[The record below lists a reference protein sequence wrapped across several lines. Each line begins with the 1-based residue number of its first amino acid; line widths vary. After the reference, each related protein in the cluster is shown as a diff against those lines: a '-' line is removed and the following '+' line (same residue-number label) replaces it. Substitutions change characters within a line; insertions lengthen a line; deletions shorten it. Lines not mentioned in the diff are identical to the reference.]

1 MSIRF
6 NSPVFVLTSDI
17 DWASVA
23 CIEDLLH
30 ILDGFSIKPVLMAT
44 HESAVVS
51 QRATEGRIE
60 LGLHPNF
67 LPGSSHGNSAD
78 QVIRH
83 ISELFPTATTFRS
96 HSFVD
101 SSHIAAHM
109 IARGLRYDSN
119 LCLYM
124 QSDLVPLRHQSGLV
138 RFPVFWEDDVHWTRQ
153 GSWCVDD
160 VIEQF
165 LQPGLK
171 VLNFHPIAVAL
182 NIPDAGFYKANKGR
196 VSSYSKEDIERLRHR
211 GSGARTFMIELLTRL
226 QGFDHRFYTFAD
238 LYRMIPDKA
247 EAEERGGRENVVSEN
262 EYEEYWQGNDAQRQ
276 ALLKQLYNA
285 RNATDP
291 YATSRDFNLRELE
304 ISAIRD
310 ALPPSGKVIDLGCGN
325 GYTAISL
332 ARSGGDHSFVGV
344 DFAETLIEGARTLV
358 AAEDP
363 PLQRVPEF
371 ICDDAVEYV
380 TRLASASIDAVITE
394 RFLLNLPERK
404 VQQAVVRECFRVLC
418 GGGRL
423 LMCEASSAGFAALN
437 KLRVSCGLP
446 AIEETS
452 TDNVS
457 AVRLDDAEI
466 EDFASRVGFRLVGR
480 LGFSDYFIISRV
492 LHPLLVQPLPPR
504 FAAPIN
510 SLARKI
516 QLQLPLD
523 AGVGS
528 NVLWVL
534 EKP

>member
-1 MSIRF
+1 MSIQF

-17 DWASVA
+17 DWASEA
-23 CIEDLLH
+23 CVEDLLH
-30 ILDGFSIKPVLMAT
+30 ILDNFKVKPVLMAT
-44 HESAVVS
+44 HESAVIS
-51 QRATEGRIE
+51 RRAAEGRIE

-78 QVIRH
+78 EVVQH
-83 ISELFPTATTFRS
+83 IFELFPAATTFRS

-101 SSHIAAHM
+101 SSHITTHM
-109 IARGLRYDSN
+109 VARGLRYDSN
-119 LCLYM
+119 LCLYL
-124 QSDLVPLRHQSGLV
+124 QGNLVPLRHQSGLM
-138 RFPVFWEDDVHWTRQ
+138 RFPVFWEDDVHWTRR

-171 VLNFHPIAVAL
+171 VLNFHPVAVAL
-182 NIPDAGFYKANKGR
+182 NIPDATFYQANKEY
-196 VSSYSKEDIERLRHR
+196 VSSASKQDIERLRHR
-211 GSGARTFMIELLTRL
+211 GAGTRSFLIELLTRL
-226 QGFDHRFYTFAD
+226 QRFGHRFSTLAE
-238 LYRMIPDKA
+238 LYRMISDKP
-247 EAEERGGRENVVSEN
+247 ETGERGGRENAVSAS
-262 EYEEYWQGNDAQRQ
+262 EYEQYWKGNDAQRQ
-276 ALLKQLYNA
+276 AFLKQLYNA
-285 RNATDP
+285 RDATDP

-310 ALPPSGKVIDLGCGN
+310 ALPPSGKVVDLGCGN

-332 ARSGGDHSFVGV
+332 ARNSGDYSFIGV
-344 DFAETLIEGARTLV
+344 DFAEKLIEGARELSG
-358 AAEDP
+358 AENP
-363 PLQRVPEF
+363 PLRKVPEF
-371 ICDDAVEYV
+371 TCEDAVSYV
-380 TRLASASIDAVITE
+380 TRLASDSVDAVITE
-394 RFLLNLPERK
+394 RFLLNLPDPN
-404 VQQAVVRECFRVLC
+404 VQQAVVRECFRVLR

-423 LMCEASSAGFAALN
+423 LMCEASSAGFAGLN
-437 KLRVSCGLP
+437 KLRVSCGLT

-457 AVRLDDAEI
+457 AVRLDDDEI
-466 EDFASRVGFRLVGR
+466 EDFASQVGFRLVSR
-480 LGFSDYFIISRV
+480 LGFSEYFIISRV
-492 LHPLLVQPLPPR
+492 LHPLLVQPLLPR

-523 AGVGS
+523 AGIGS